1 VMMMTTMG
9 AAGEKERK
17 NFSNKLS
24 DFFRKRRFFIWIKT
38 LSLSL
43 SLDLSLFVYSLT

>member
-1 VMMMTTMG
+1 MMMTMG

-24 DFFRKRRFFIWIKT
+24 DFFKRRFFIWIKT